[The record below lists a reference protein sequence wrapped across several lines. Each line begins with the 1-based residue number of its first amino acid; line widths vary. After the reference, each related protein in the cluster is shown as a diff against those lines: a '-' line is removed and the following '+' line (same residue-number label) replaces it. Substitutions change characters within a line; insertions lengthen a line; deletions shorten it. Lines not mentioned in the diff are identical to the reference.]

1 MIVVTAPTST
11 IGRQLVARLLEH
23 DEPVRVIV
31 RDPSKLTDAVRER
44 VEVVVGSHR
53 DRGVLDAA
61 LPGADAL
68 FWLMPADH
76 SAPDIFETYVTASI
90 PGAEA
95 VHRHGVERVVIVS
108 ALGRGSGLYA
118 GHVSASLAMED
129 LFRSTGVHVRALAN
143 PSFMDNVLRQLPSLR
158 AGVLTG
164 THPADLALPAVATRD
179 IAEVADRLL
188 RDRAWVGQ
196 DTVDLLGAADISLSE
211 MAATLSEVLGTP
223 IRYECGSRDETKNTL
238 IGYGFSDA
246 VAQAM
251 IDMDAAKEN
260 GLDLVV
266 PRTPANTTPTTFS
279 QFAEEVVKPAFAG

>member
-1 MIVVTAPTST
+1 MIVVTAPTGT

-76 SAPDIFETYVTASI
+76 SAPSIFDTYVTASI

-95 VHRHGVERVVIVS
+95 AHRHGVERVVIVS

-158 AGVLTG
+158 AGILTG
-164 THPADLALPAVATRD
+164 THPADLALPWVATRD

-188 RDRAWVGQ
+188 RDREWVGQ
-196 DTVDLLGAADISLSE
+196 DTEAVLGAADISLAE
-211 MAATLSEVLGTP
+211 MATTLTEVLGTP
-223 IRYECGSRDETKNTL
+223 VRYERGSREESKNTL

-266 PRTPANTTPTTFS
+266 PRTPENTTPTTFRR
-279 QFAEEVVKPAFAG
+279 FAEEVIAPAFAG

>member
-1 MIVVTAPTST
+1 M
-11 IGRQLVARLLEH
+11 
-23 DEPVRVIV
+23 
-31 RDPSKLTDAVRER
+31 RER
-44 VEVVVGSHR
+44 VEVVGSHR

-76 SAPDIFETYVTASI
+76 SAPDIFDTYVTASI

-95 VHRHGVERVVIVS
+95 VHRHGAERVVIVS

-118 GHVSASLAMED
+118 AHVSASLTMED

-143 PSFMDNVLRQLPSLR
+143 PTFMDNVLRQLPSLR

-164 THPADLALPAVATRD
+164 THPSDLALPAVATRD

-188 RDRAWVGQ
+188 RDRGWVGQ
-196 DTVDLLGAADISLSE
+196 DTVDLLGAADISLAE
-211 MAATLSEVLGTP
+211 MAATLGEVLGAP
-223 IRYECGSRDETKNTL
+223 IRHERGSRDEMKNTL

-246 VAQAM
+246 AAQAT

-266 PRTPANTTPTTFS
+266 PRTPENTTPTTFRR
-279 QFAEEVVKPAFAG
+279 FAEEVIAPAFAGWSPNALAGRGLAS

>member
-1 MIVVTAPTST
+1 M
-11 IGRQLVARLLEH
+11 
-23 DEPVRVIV
+23 
-31 RDPSKLTDAVRER
+31 
-44 VEVVVGSHR
+44 
-53 DRGVLDAA
+53 
-61 LPGADAL
+61 
-68 FWLMPADH
+68 
-76 SAPDIFETYVTASI
+76 TASI

-108 ALGRGSGLYA
+108 ALGRGSGVYA

-164 THPADLALPAVATRD
+164 THPTDLALPAVATRD

-188 RDRAWVGQ
+188 RDRGWVGQ
-196 DTVDLLGAADISLSE
+196 DTVDLLGAADISLAE
-211 MAATLSEVLGTP
+211 MATTLSEVLGTP
-223 IRYECGSRDETKNTL
+223 IRYERGSREETKNTL

-251 IDMDAAKEN
+251 IDLDAAKEN

-266 PRTPANTTPTTFS
+266 PRTPENTTPTTFR
-279 QFAEEVVKPAFAG
+279 QFAEEVIAPAFAG